1 MKERKDTMDGVG
13 LLRGVR
19 RASGTRVEKDQV
31 RNGKYRKWNIRI
43 KADIPDECSL

>member
-1 MKERKDTMDGVG
+1 MRGEGGRIVMKERKDTMDGVG

-31 RNGKYRKWNIRI
+31 RNGNT
-43 KADIPDECSL
+43 ESGTSE